1 MLQKRVLEG
10 ALPFFLGHH
19 HCIKFFVTFFYALLE
34 SETKPTVQTYNASQ
48 WKSVESVPVSLPWL
62 RKELQE
68 NQKEKAKLGPLAIL
82 VELEFRVLVFVEGG
96 KLENPEKNPRSKA
109 TTNNKRQPTYGTR
122 QVSNPGHT
130 GGRQVLSPLRHACST
145 GVNQYNQSVLE
156 PPL

>member
-68 NQKEKAKLGPLAIL
+68 NQKEKAKLGRCMNYEDEVI
-82 VELEFRVLVFVEGG
+82 
-96 KLENPEKNPRSKA
+96 
-109 TTNNKRQPTYGTR
+109 
-122 QVSNPGHT
+122 
-130 GGRQVLSPLRHACST
+130 
-145 GVNQYNQSVLE
+145 
-156 PPL
+156 